1 MISLNLTGYLIY
13 LPITFYI
20 TFYVGGVLYRSGEAF
35 LADIF
40 EGNAALG
47 HAYNTFL
54 LTGYYL
60 LNLGYAAVSITW
72 WNTIETTGQ
81 LVNELALRLGVII
94 MALGIIHYFNMYAFW
109 KFAPKLKELYESLN
123 KSTT

>member
-40 EGNAALG
+40 EGNKPLG

-60 LNLGYAAVSITW
+60 LNLGYATVSIPW
-72 WNTIETTGQ
+72 WNTIENTGQ
-81 LVNELALRLGVII
+81 LVNELAMRLGVII

-109 KFAPKLKELYESLN
+109 RFAPKLKELYENLN
-123 KSTT
+123 KSST